1 MNSVV
6 LVGNIAR
13 DPELRKTS
21 SGLSTCQ
28 LTVVVSRPKNKE
40 GVAEADFIPVVTWR
54 TQAEN
59 CAKYLTKG
67 KKVAVQGE
75 IRVRSYEKDGHK
87 VYVTEV
93 LANNVEFLSP
103 RGQQGSSTNE
113 AAQEEKTDANGY
125 VQVSEE
131 ELPF

>member
-13 DPELRKTS
+13 DPELKKTS
-21 SGLSTCQ
+21 SGLSACQ
-28 LTVVVSRPKNKE
+28 LTVAVNRPKNKD
-40 GVAEADFIPVVTWR
+40 GVAEADFIPVVAWR

-75 IRVRSYEKDGHK
+75 IRTRNYEKDGHK
-87 VYVTEV
+87 VYITEV
-93 LANNVEFLSP
+93 LASNVEFLTP
-103 RGQQGSSTNE
+103 KGQQSGGTSG
-113 AAQEEKTDANGY
+113 AVQEEKTDTSGY
-125 VQVSEE
+125 VEVVED